1 MTERGVEDDE
11 FVMCR
16 CFGELTP
23 ADKARRLGCNQRGG
37 CSELR
42 DSMEF

>member
-1 MTERGVEDDE
+1 MADCEQDDA

-23 ADKARRLGCNQRGG
+23 ADKARRLGCDQGGG

-42 DSMEF
+42 DAMEF